1 MRKEIGIFFVYKHSY
16 NVDNMIFTILKVK
29 WRQKKDQMKYELNR
43 ESKNIIVYDH
53 KLLNHSGNAKM
64 KTAIQKIESNI
75 IVSYDDSCQK
85 IV

>member
-1 MRKEIGIFFVYKHSY
+1 
-16 NVDNMIFTILKVK
+16 
-29 WRQKKDQMKYELNR
+29 MKYELNR